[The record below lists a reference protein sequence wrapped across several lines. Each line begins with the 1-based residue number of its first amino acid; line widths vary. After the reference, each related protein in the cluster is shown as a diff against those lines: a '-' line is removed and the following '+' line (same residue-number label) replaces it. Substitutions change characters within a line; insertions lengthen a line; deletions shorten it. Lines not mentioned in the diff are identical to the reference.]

1 MLKDIISVAAIESG
15 VEEPAA
21 RHAVGIILNAAQR
34 QGGDLIERI
43 FAQVPG
49 ARTLSAST
57 ATREGAPRGPIAQLI
72 EQTPGGRQHV
82 TFDMLFRLQRAGLGH
97 AEISSLMNTL
107 SRVLGKRF
115 SLGET
120 ALIAALFEGSAPA
133 IESENPG
140 RSSAVA

>member
-49 ARTLSAST
+49 AVTKVAAST
-57 ATREGAPRGPIAQLI
+57 
-72 EQTPGGRQHV
+72 
-82 TFDMLFRLQRAGLGH
+82 GL
-97 AEISSLMNTL
+97 
-107 SRVLGKRF
+107 VLRTEYFFKPF
-115 SLGET
+115 SLKRCSRMLGT
-120 ALIAALFEGSAPA
+120 I
-133 IESENPG
+133 
-140 RSSAVA
+140 RSLT